1 MRWLAKYW
9 AQEDLNRGPVDHE
22 EPGDPFLP
30 PLIGS
35 VVGCLMD
42 ATSFLERSELIR
54 KRRTFGGNNEA
65 GIPE

>member
-1 MRWLAKYW
+1 
-9 AQEDLNRGPVDHE
+9 
-22 EPGDPFLP
+22 
-30 PLIGS
+30 
-35 VVGCLMD
+35 MD